1 MPVVLRIVSSDQPS
15 AALVIP
21 APEHTAP
28 TSQTPSNIP
37 PRRVPRTLSFRGRLA
52 HELAEFQREPYRGI
66 EFHWIGHDPQRPNA
80 PYALACL
87 VLTPLSGP
95 FKGIG
100 LHFRMTIPENYPDA
114 PPTVSI
120 DNNVRHP
127 HVYGNWICCDILFS
141 ADSYT
146 GTYGQPAPYSG
157 GYSGGYTPAYTLLGV
172 TVQMLSFFTD
182 YKIPNDHGGVSI
194 VKDIKSIDEAVNG
207 WNGRRFSC
215 EHCGYSGDE
224 IAKEM
229 GEVVE
234 RRWKK
239 KHGGKK
245 DDEGEPSRVEG
256 VTVGSE
262 TEVERTTNGVHD
274 SDNLSVA
281 TQDFTSPAQAKKN
294 AHSFKRVPDEIW
306 LKAFEYLSVEAIG
319 AAAVAFEEPFGRIAR
334 AYNIQRR
341 RELCC
346 FYSRE
351 PFTRT
356 ILGFGVYYDEERQ
369 RLTSEFDFLSWRA
382 FHDDKV
388 RMSVWKKPFQF
399 WIPFTLHSQHHF
411 ERVVVRLRASTRQ
424 IGEKVL
430 VPRYVPTVAE
440 LDYPEVTLRLL
451 IKMMNHMVV
460 SLFDVASDSNTGRS
474 KLLMASEKA
483 VEGYIALLHLALCML
498 KKFLFLQTFVDDQVR
513 HFMERRDGTLKSSTP
528 DLGEWLIWL
537 GLSTSGQFNRQ
548 IARRLLPEFLS
559 RNVLWMVRPRVKQRK
574 VTVRHNE
581 DDDYSYDDYISAP
594 TSTTRTET
602 VREASPYAHL
612 LFLECDPI
620 CPIRLTDTFE
630 ATSTSLRLLLFQV
643 FFLTRILRPPT
654 RPGGPPIS
662 LSSVLTTLDKR
673 LGQPPETLITATFN
687 AIGKIQAVN
696 DFRRFFGLLGAG
708 YERTS
713 RDDAC
718 EILRKAIRDSAA
730 KGYHRASYGYEAL
743 QTMRAKAVKRRC
755 Q

>member
-1 MPVVLRIVSSDQPS
+1 MPVVLRIISSDQPPS
-15 AALVIP
+15 ALVIP
-21 APEHTAP
+21 APEHSTS
-28 TSQTPSNIP
+28 TSQTHSKIP
-37 PRRVPRTLSFRGRLA
+37 PRRVPRTLSFRGRLI
-52 HELAEFQREPYRGI
+52 HELAEFQREPYPGI
-66 EFHWIGHDPQRPNA
+66 DFHWIGHDPKRPHA
-80 PYALACL
+80 GYALACL

-120 DNNVRHP
+120 DNSIEHP
-127 HVYGNWICCDILFS
+127 HVYGTWICCDILFS
-141 ADSYT
+141 ADIYT
-146 GTYGQPAPYSG
+146 GTYGQPEPYSG
-157 GYSGGYTPAYTLLGV
+157 GYSGGYTPAYTLQGV
-172 TVQMLSFFTD
+172 AVQMLSFFTD
-182 YKIPNDHGGVSI
+182 YKIPNDHGGMSI
-194 VKDIKSIDEAVNG
+194 VKAIKSIDEAVNG

-215 EHCGYSGDE
+215 GHCGYSGDE

-229 GEVVE
+229 GGVVE
-234 RRWKK
+234 RRWEK
-239 KHGGKK
+239 KHAQKK
-245 DDEGEPSRVEG
+245 NEKSKEGEVRSVKVE
-256 VTVGSE
+256 SE
-262 TEVERTTNGVHD
+262 KEIEQEANDIQDG
-274 SDNLSVA
+274 DNLNVA
-281 TQDFTSPAQAKKN
+281 TQDFTSPAQEKKN
-294 AHSFKRVPDEIW
+294 TLAFKKVPDDIW
-306 LKAFEYLSVEAIG
+306 LKSFEYLSIEAIRT
-319 AAAVAFEEPFGRIAR
+319 AALACKEPFGRIAR
-334 AYNIQRR
+334 DYNIQRR

-346 FYSRE
+346 FFSRE
-351 PFTRT
+351 PFSRA
-356 ILGFGVYYDEERQ
+356 ILGFGVYYDEERK

-382 FHDDKV
+382 FNDDKV
-388 RMSVWKKPFQF
+388 RVSVWKKPFQF
-399 WIPFTLHSQHHF
+399 WIPFALHSQHHF
-411 ERVVVRLRASTRQ
+411 ERAVVRLRASTRQ

-460 SLFDVASDSNTGRS
+460 SLFDVASDSKTGRS

-498 KKFLFLQTFVDDQVR
+498 KKFPFLQTFVDDQVR

-574 VTVRHNE
+574 VTVRNNE

-594 TSTTRTET
+594 TSTMRTET

-612 LFLECDPI
+612 LLLETDPVS
-620 CPIRLTDTFE
+620 PIRLADTFE
-630 ATSTSLRLLLFQV
+630 ATSTSLSLLLFQV

-654 RPGGPPIS
+654 RPGGPPIA
-662 LSSVLTTLDKR
+662 LSSVLATLDKR
-673 LGQPPETLITATFN
+673 LGQPPEALITATFN
-687 AIGKIQAVN
+687 AIGKIQEVN
-696 DFRRFFGLLGAG
+696 DFGRFFALLGAG
-708 YERTS
+708 YEGTS
-713 RDDAC
+713 RETAC
-718 EILRKAIRDSAA
+718 DILRKAIRDSAT

-743 QTMRAKAVKRRC
+743 QTMRAKAVKRRFH
-755 Q
+755 